1 MKKRISYID
10 PVQLGKVL
18 AVLYACL
25 TLIFVPFV
33 ALAMLAGVFSQHQN
47 NLMPGAGNAVAGGGM
62 VVMVVFVV
70 LVPLF
75 YGFIGFI
82 VGIIAA
88 FIYNLVAGWTGGV
101 EFIVV
106 DVAQSLGEVG
116 QPGRLPM

>member
-1 MKKRISYID
+1 MKKRVSYID

-47 NLMPGAGNAVAGGGM
+47 NVMPGAGNMVAGGGIA
-62 VVMVVFVV
+62 VMLVFVV

-75 YGFIGFI
+75 YALVGFIF
-82 VGIIAA
+82 GIISA

-106 DVAQSLGEVG
+106 DVAPPFGEAG
-116 QPGRLPM
+116 QTGRLPM